1 MIPMITTISLAPGVT
16 LHAMKNDRFKTA
28 CFSLNFLRPHN
39 RENAAMD
46 ALLPSVLL
54 RGTEKYPDIRSI
66 SSRLDELYGA
76 SLGTLVRRKGEVK
89 LTGFYADFIEDAFLP
104 QGETVFAPVVDFLSE
119 VLYHPCLEQGRFCAA
134 FVEGEKQNL
143 MNAIASSLN
152 NKRSYATKQ
161 LLEQMCREE
170 DYAVP
175 RLGYAEDVAAITPE
189 ALWAHYQKVIRTSR
203 VELFYS
209 GRLEA
214 ETVAAAFAPLFAQ
227 GRTYQPQHLA
237 TRVLYEVAALRE
249 FSEAMDV
256 NQGKLVMG
264 LRTGITADCEDYPA
278 LLLLNAVFGS
288 GTTSKLFVN
297 VREKLSL
304 CYYASSS
311 IDKYKGLMLISS
323 GVAFENYDTAKTAIL
338 GELEACRKGEISES
352 ELESARRQI
361 LSSLQ
366 AIADAP
372 VQLDEFYCGNAIL
385 PSLSLEALSEK
396 VQNLSVF
403 DLAQAAQKLRLDSIY
418 FLKGVEA

>member
-1 MIPMITTISLAPGVT
+1 MILMITTRSLAPGVT
-16 LHAMKNDRFKTA
+16 LHALKSDKFKTA
-28 CFSLNFLRPHN
+28 CFSLNFLKPHD
-39 RENAAMD
+39 RENAALD

-89 LTGFYADFIEDAFLP
+89 LTGFYADYIEEAFLP
-104 QGETVFAPVVDFLSE
+104 AGETVFGPVVEFLAE
-119 VLYHPCLEQGRFCAA
+119 VLYRPYLENGGFCPR

-152 NKRSYATKQ
+152 NKRSYAAKR
-161 LLEQMCREE
+161 LLEQMCAGEA
-170 DYAVP
+170 YAVP
-175 RLGYAEDVAAITPE
+175 RLGDIEDVKAITPQ
-189 ALWAHYQKVIRTSR
+189 ALWAHYQTLIRTAR
-203 VELFYS
+203 VEIFYG

-214 ETVAAAFAPLFAQ
+214 DTVAAAFAPLFAQ
-227 GRTYQPQHLA
+227 GRDYQAQ
-237 TRVLYEVAALRE
+237 VLETEVPYEVAAVRE
-249 FSEAMDV
+249 FSDSLDV

-264 LRTGITADCEDYPA
+264 LRTGFAADSGDYPA
-278 LLLLNAVFGS
+278 LLLLNAVYGA

-323 GVAFENYDTAKTAIL
+323 GIAFENYETAKAAIL
-338 GELEACRKGEISES
+338 EEREACRRGEISEL
-352 ELESARRQI
+352 ELAAARQQI
-361 LSSLQ
+361 LSSLR
-366 AIADAP
+366 ANEDAP

-385 PSLSLEALSEK
+385 PGPTPRQLAERVRELTLE
-396 VQNLSVF
+396 
-403 DLAQAAQKLRLDSIY
+403 DLARVAGKLRLDSIY
-418 FLKGVEA
+418 FLKGVEG